1 MTDKEVFMRRIGL
14 KFGFSLLALAF
25 ALCLGAQAAYAGASI
40 SMPGGAWLTINY
52 EMQLYGQWR
61 DTGSG
66 PSGDENT
73 TNIYF
78 RRNRVSLRGQV
89 TNIYGFYYAIEQQ
102 GDRRINDIDVLAQP
116 IDRFT
121 VLDAFFLAN
130 FANSFHLRAGL
141 TKDPLVREHNEGCF
155 FPLSLDR
162 SLFVYTPLPRVSR
175 DYGVLFWG
183 NLFDNKVQYKLA
195 AMQGLNSGDEP
206 KSNLRYTAR
215 AHLTLLDPEDLPLYF
230 GTYLG
235 KKKVLTVGA
244 GYQVQ
249 PDAVFADVAAATDPK
264 DYQAWTYDI
273 FFEYPTTAGTVTAS
287 AAYLKVDFDD
297 AYKGADPDP
306 FAIGINGEKHGWY
319 AKAGYLLPNKVGPG
333 QLQFFGR
340 YEDWKF
346 AELLSI
352 FDQEIKWYSGGF
364 NYYLKGQDLRLTL
377 EYAVNDF
384 DKETSSVQDFNT
396 LTAMLQLRF

>member
-1 MTDKEVFMRRIGL
+1 MRRIGL
-14 KFGFSLLALAF
+14 KFGFSVLALAF
-25 ALCLGAQAAYAGASI
+25 ALCLGAQAAFAGASI

-52 EMQLYGQWR
+52 ESQLYGQWR

-66 PSGDENT
+66 PNGDENT
-73 TNIYF
+73 SNIYF

-89 TNIYGFYYAIEQQ
+89 TDVYGFYYAIEQQ
-102 GDRRINDIDVLAQP
+102 GDRRINEVEVLDQP

-130 FANSFHLRAGL
+130 FSNSFHLRAGL

-175 DYGVLFWG
+175 DYGALFWG
-183 NLFDNKVQYKLA
+183 NLLQNKVQYKLS

-244 GYQVQ
+244 GYQIQ
-249 PDAVFADVAAATDPK
+249 PDAVFSNVAGATGAK

-273 FFEYPTTAGTVTAS
+273 FFEYPTPSGTVTAS

-340 YEDWKF
+340 YEDWNF
-346 AELLSI
+346 AELLNV
-352 FDQEIKWYSGGF
+352 FDQQVKWYAGGL
-364 NYYLKGQDLRLTL
+364 NYFLRGQDLRLTL
-377 EYAVNDF
+377 QYSVNDF
-384 DKETSSVQDFNT
+384 DKETASVEDFNT